1 MLELKNITLKWISP
15 VEKILIENLNIK
27 IENSEILCV
36 FGESGVGKSSLIN
49 VISGVHDENFSFEGE
64 IRLNGKNLNNTPT
77 EKRKIGLLLQDGT
90 LFPHLT
96 VEQNLFFGMNK
107 SLKRSEKNNLIIEYL
122 DKANMSGFQDRYPN
136 SLSGGQKARI
146 ACLRAILS
154 EPDAL
159 LLDEPFSSLDPTQRD
174 SFRQFV
180 QNILFHEWVHMED
193 GEFIGPSKSESWRL
207 FQVYYVP
214 HTKTVFR
221 PGGAFKTL
229 VVACQTNVFF

>member
-27 IENSEILCV
+27 IENGEILCV

-49 VISGVHDENFSFEGE
+49 VISGVHEENFSFEGE

-96 VEQNLFFGMNK
+96 VEQNLFFGMKK

-136 SLSGGQKARI
+136 SLSGGQKARV

-159 LLDEPFSSLDPTQRD
+159 LLDEPFSSLDPSQRD

-180 QNILFHEWVHMED
+180 IKHVKKANIPCLLVTHDEGDKVISD
-193 GEFIGPSKSESWRL
+193 KTPLNLTL
-207 FQVYYVP
+207 FQ
-214 HTKTVFR
+214 K
-221 PGGAFKTL
+221 
-229 VVACQTNVFF
+229 

>member
-27 IENSEILCV
+27 IENGEILCV

-49 VISGVHDENFSFEGE
+49 VISGVHEENFSFEGE

-96 VEQNLFFGMNK
+96 VEQNLFFGMKK

-159 LLDEPFSSLDPTQRD
+159 LLDEPFSSLDPSQRD

-180 QNILFHEWVHMED
+180 IKHVKKANIPCLLVTHDEGDKVISD
-193 GEFIGPSKSESWRL
+193 KTPLNLTL
-207 FQVYYVP
+207 FQ
-214 HTKTVFR
+214 K
-221 PGGAFKTL
+221 
-229 VVACQTNVFF
+229 

>member
-49 VISGVHDENFSFEGE
+49 VISGVHEENFSFEGE
-64 IRLNGKNLNNTPT
+64 IRLNGKSLNNTPT

-96 VEQNLFFGMNK
+96 VEQNLLFGMNK
-107 SLKRSEKNNLIIEYL
+107 SLKRSDKNNLIIKYL

-159 LLDEPFSSLDPTQRD
+159 LLDEPFSSLDPMQRD

-180 QNILFHEWVHMED
+180 VKHVKKANIPCLLVTHDEGDKVISD
-193 GEFIGPSKSESWRL
+193 KTPLNLTL
-207 FQVYYVP
+207 FQ
-214 HTKTVFR
+214 K
-221 PGGAFKTL
+221 
-229 VVACQTNVFF
+229 